1 MEFRVAPL
9 PRILR
14 VCRFASSRF
23 RESCFNGRSD
33 DESRFLE
40 LCILW
45 REPADE
51 SSCQPVRALSGLTL
65 DARSISLGPS
75 LPEIPFANCRLQLV
89 CTSSCQ
95 VRAFKSDSLQG
106 HQSDNL
112 AGLPNHASSV
122 RPRGAHSEFP
132 QSSLPAALPEVNP
145 RVSPLL
151 RSSCRA
157 SDASPGRPGCCIF
170 RPCRRW
176 ILELPRVSHPSAY
189 WF

>member
-89 CTSSCQ
+89 CASSCQ
-95 VRAFKSDSLQG
+95 VRAFKSDSQTRCTVSAHLVYG
-106 HQSDNL
+106 PDTLCGLL
-112 AGLPNHASSV
+112 APFMETWMIDTGQARTVLPNTTFLGV
-122 RPRGAHSEFP
+122 RFAG
-132 QSSLPAALPEVNP
+132 
-145 RVSPLL
+145 
-151 RSSCRA
+151 RSR
-157 SDASPGRPGCCIF
+157 GRPG
-170 RPCRRW
+170 
-176 ILELPRVSHPSAY
+176 
-189 WF
+189 

>member
-1 MEFRVAPL
+1 MDLPSHPLHDSPGLPRFLVSSSAPAMEFRVAPL

-89 CTSSCQ
+89 CASSCQ

-106 HQSDNL
+106 HQLIRSL
-112 AGLPNHASSV
+112 GL
-122 RPRGAHSEFP
+122 F
-132 QSSLPAALPEVNP
+132 
-145 RVSPLL
+145 
-151 RSSCRA
+151 
-157 SDASPGRPGCCIF
+157 
-170 RPCRRW
+170 
-176 ILELPRVSHPSAY
+176 ILWKQVQKVH
-189 WF
+189 